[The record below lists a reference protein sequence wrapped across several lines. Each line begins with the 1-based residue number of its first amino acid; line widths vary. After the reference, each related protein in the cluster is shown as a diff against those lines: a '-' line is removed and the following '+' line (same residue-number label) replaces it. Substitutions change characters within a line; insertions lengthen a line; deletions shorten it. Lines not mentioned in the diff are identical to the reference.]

1 MEAPPVIAATQFR
14 RPPLWMLIGA
24 VAGAVCIAVLFLFN
38 PSTHGFYPRCA
49 LYTSTGIYCPG
60 CGALRSLHHLAH
72 GHLLTALHYNSLLVL
87 SLPFLAY
94 MGVRLSFREM
104 AGKTLPWITISRL
117 WITLLISVL
126 ILFTILRNIH
136 LSPFN
141 YLAPP

>member
-1 MEAPPVIAATQFR
+1 MEAPPVIAATRFR
-14 RPPLWMLIGA
+14 RPPLWILIGA
-24 VAGAVCIAVLFLFN
+24 VVATAGIAVLFLFN

-94 MGVRLSFREM
+94 MGVRLTLREI
-104 AGKTLPWITISRL
+104 AGNPLPSITIHPR
-117 WITLLISVL
+117 WIKLFIGVL

-136 LSPFN
+136 LPPFN